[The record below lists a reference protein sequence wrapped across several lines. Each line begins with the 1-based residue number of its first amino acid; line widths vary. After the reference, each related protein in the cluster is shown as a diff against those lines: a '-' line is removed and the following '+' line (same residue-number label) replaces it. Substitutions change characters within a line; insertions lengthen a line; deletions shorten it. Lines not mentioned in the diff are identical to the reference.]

1 MRTVFK
7 YQRKNTKIKKK
18 SGYSRYIYQNKLDK
32 PCFQYE
38 MAYEDFK
45 FLSRRTASDKLLHDK
60 IFNIAKNTKYDG
72 GYQRRLASMVH
83 SFF

>member
-1 MRTVFK
+1 
-7 YQRKNTKIKKK
+7 
-18 SGYSRYIYQNKLDK
+18 
-32 PCFQYE
+32 

-83 SFF
+83 SFFDKKYSDYLATVLKMKLFLIKN